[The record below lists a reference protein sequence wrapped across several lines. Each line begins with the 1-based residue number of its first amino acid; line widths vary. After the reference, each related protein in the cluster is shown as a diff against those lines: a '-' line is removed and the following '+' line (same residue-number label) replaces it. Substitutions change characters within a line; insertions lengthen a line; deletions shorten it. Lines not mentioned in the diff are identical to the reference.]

1 MHDVTISMNPPPS
14 RRTCAQPLRGRLT
27 VTASDQRR
35 QASASALA
43 CSASGAMPS
52 APAAVRTFPG
62 DVAAAFG
69 NHSVNAFYDPVLNAY
84 FFHVAYDSEP
94 DGVIWVYRL
103 KNA

>member
-1 MHDVTISMNPPPS
+1 MSIQVS
-14 RRTCAQPLRGRLT
+14 RVMRYEEHEIYVYSP
-27 VTASDQRR
+27 ASD
-35 QASASALA
+35 SWTSDPF
-43 CSASGAMPS
+43 PS
-52 APAAVRTFPG
+52 

-103 KNA
+103 AKQ